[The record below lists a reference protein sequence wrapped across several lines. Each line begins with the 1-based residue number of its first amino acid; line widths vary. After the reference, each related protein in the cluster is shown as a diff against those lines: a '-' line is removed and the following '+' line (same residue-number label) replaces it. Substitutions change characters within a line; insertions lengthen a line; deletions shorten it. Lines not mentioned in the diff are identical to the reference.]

1 MLNKLAIDLELT
13 NTNFTN
19 VTGMPNENHYTSARD
34 VVVLSQRLIEDFPEQ
49 YKKFSQED
57 FRYNNISQRNRNRL
71 LMTYDYADGIKTGH
85 TKSAGYCLAASAKF
99 DNTRFVSAIFGAESS
114 IERFKYTKT
123 LFKFGF
129 RNFITKK
136 YFNKNQIIARERI
149 WNGEDKYI
157 DIGFNKDIY
166 LTLLKYDDRE
176 VTPKVN
182 LISKIVAP
190 IKENQNLG
198 TVDFYKG
205 GEIISS
211 EKIYSLRDV
220 NEGGFLRKTYDFV
233 AEFFTEE

>member
-1 MLNKLAIDLELT
+1 M
-13 NTNFTN
+13 
-19 VTGMPNENHYTSARD
+19 
-34 VVVLSQRLIEDFPEQ
+34 
-49 YKKFSQED
+49 
-57 FRYNNISQRNRNRL
+57 
-71 LMTYDYADGIKTGH
+71 
-85 TKSAGYCLAASAKF
+85 
-99 DNTRFVSAIFGAESS
+99 
-114 IERFKYTKT
+114 
-123 LFKFGF
+123 
-129 RNFITKK
+129 
-136 YFNKNQIIARERI
+136 

-166 LTLLKYDDRE
+166 LTLLKYDDSE

-198 TVDFYKG
+198 TIDFYKG

-233 AEFFTEE
+233 AEFFIEE